1 MTQTT
6 VAHNINGRD
15 ATPITTNLSS
25 GPSIHT
31 PRLLTN
37 RDTQPPPSV
46 SPPKWHPCPSQP
58 PRRRRFFPWSD
69 GNTPIPLPLMLLSL
83 SSPLPSTL
91 FLSLS
96 PPFSVCVVQ
105 REPPEA
111 RRLRVAFP
119 PERAAGEKGGRRGR
133 RGAPLLS
140 LCLSSATSRG
150 SLLSGGG
157 RARADGRRGRFG
169 GWGRDS
175 GLNSLELTHSR

>member
-1 MTQTT
+1 M
-6 VAHNINGRD
+6 
-15 ATPITTNLSS
+15 
-25 GPSIHT
+25 
-31 PRLLTN
+31 
-37 RDTQPPPSV
+37 
-46 SPPKWHPCPSQP
+46 
-58 PRRRRFFPWSD
+58 
-69 GNTPIPLPLMLLSL
+69 
-83 SSPLPSTL
+83 
-91 FLSLS
+91 
-96 PPFSVCVVQ
+96 Q

-175 GLNSLELTHSR
+175 GLNSLELTHSRGFYSFKHNAAQDASTEDEEEL